1 MGEASDDES
10 LTSLQE
16 WELDEGVPQREDPFI
31 QKYLSGRDALIEQE
45 KKQRHDRQF
54 KATMTPMAK
63 RVAKILQSIRKRE
76 LKEKWTS
83 EYEESLAQHNDGNLY
98 PGMMFSLARDRA
110 EQTEVWRCL
119 ERMPKGCLLHAHMD
133 AMYDIEWLVDENL
146 REPGICMLADEPLT
160 HERRRGVGPGRL
172 SPPSFQLRFYPD
184 SEMKRISA
192 DSRTVSIWKNGYKA
206 GMPVPIR
213 DAQRTFPDDDTTFK
227 KWLVSRCRLGLEE
240 SLQHHHGL
248 TAIWKR
254 FQSTFPIIE
263 QLLCYEPIFRRATQR
278 MLADL
283 AKDGV
288 MYVDMRLAFLF
299 QFFSTGKSKPD
310 PAGYLHFFQVWG
322 EEIEKFK
329 QSDIGKSF
337 KGCRMIWTIIRAF
350 DNRMIADSMRQ
361 CIAIKKKYPHLIAG
375 FDCVG
380 QEDTGRTL
388 EDLAPLLFWFK
399 KQCAEAGVDI
409 PFFFHAGECLGD
421 GDSTDNNLFD
431 AILLGTRRIGHGY
444 SLFKHP
450 LLIDMVKEKK
460 ILVESCP
467 ISNEVLRLASSIQSH
482 TLPALLARG
491 VAVSLNNDDPCILG
505 HGRNGLSHD
514 FWQSFMGFENLGL
527 EGLATMAENS
537 VRWCAVED
545 QKQAEW
551 LKGIT
556 DGYLGK
562 TAKAQMLKA
571 WRSEF
576 EKWCQWVIMEYP
588 LEADESED
596 DDEGEE
602 EDDDEEDEDSDE
614 D

>member
-1 MGEASDDES
+1 MGDLSDNES

-31 QKYLSGRDALIEQE
+31 QKYLNGRHALIEQE

-54 KATMTPMAK
+54 KATMTPMA
-63 RVAKILQSIRKRE
+63 RRAAKILQSIRKRE
-76 LKEKWTS
+76 LKEKWS
-83 EYEESLAQHNDGNLY
+83 SDYEESLAEHNDGNLY
-98 PGMMFSLARDRA
+98 PGMMFTLARDRA
-110 EQTEVWRCL
+110 EQTELWRCL

-133 AMYDIEWLVDENL
+133 AMFDIEWLVDENL
-146 REPGICMLADEPLT
+146 REPGICMLADEALT
-160 HERRRGVGPGRL
+160 YERRRGVGAGRL
-172 SPPSFQLRFYPD
+172 SLPTFTLRFYPE
-184 SEMKRISA
+184 SEMKKISI
-192 DSRTVSIWKNGYKA
+192 DSRTTSIWKSGYEA
-206 GMPVPIR
+206 GTPIPIR
-213 DAQRTFPDDDTTFK
+213 DAQRSFPDDDTTFK
-227 KWLVSRCRLGLEE
+227 KWLVSRCQLGLEE

-263 QLLCYEPIFRRATQR
+263 QLLCYEPIFRRAMQR
-278 MLADL
+278 MMADL
-283 AKDGV
+283 AKDGI
-288 MYVDMRLAFLF
+288 MYVDLRMAFLF
-299 QFFSTGKSKPD
+299 QFFSTGKTKPD
-310 PAGYLHFFQVWG
+310 PPGYMHFFEVWG

-329 QSDIGKSF
+329 QSEAGRNF
-337 KGCRMIWTIIRAF
+337 KGCRMIWTIIRVF
-350 DNRMIADSMRQ
+350 DNRMIANSMRQ
-361 CIAIKKKYPHLIAG
+361 CIAIKKKYPQFIAG

-380 QEDTGRTL
+380 QEDGGRTL
-388 EDLAPLLFWFK
+388 KDLTPLLFWFK
-399 KQCAEAGVDI
+399 KQCSEAGVDI

-421 GDSTDNNLFD
+421 GDSTDENLFD

-467 ISNEVLRLASSIQSH
+467 ISNEVLRLSSSILSH

-527 EGLATMAENS
+527 EGLAAMAENS
-537 VRWCAVED
+537 VKWCAVED

-562 TAKAQMLKA
+562 TVRAQMMKA
-571 WRSEF
+571 WRTEF

-596 DDEGEE
+596 DDE
-602 EDDDEEDEDSDE
+602 DDEEDEESDE